1 LPEAT
6 DVSSKLA
13 AAATYLGLMTL
24 VVYGAM
30 NRGDPDFGVWM
41 LAPLVFVQ
49 FAAGFFVGRWWAILL
64 PLLVVVISVPAGY
77 PPDPHG
83 EGFPLW
89 FGLAFLSVFAIP
101 LVGLAVWGRKLYDRE
116 LVASR

>member
-1 LPEAT
+1 M
-6 DVSSKLA
+6 SSKLA

-49 FAAGFFVGRWWAILL
+49 FAAGFFVGRWWAIAA
-64 PLLVVVISVPAGY
+64 VVVVVAVVWTTLIPENRLICSVLRAQYRP
-77 PPDPHG
+77 
-83 EGFPLW
+83 
-89 FGLAFLSVFAIP
+89 
-101 LVGLAVWGRKLYDRE
+101 
-116 LVASR
+116 

>member
-6 DVSSKLA
+6 EVSSRLA
-13 AAATYLGLMTL
+13 AAAIYLGLMTL

-30 NRGDPDFGVWM
+30 NRGSPDLGDWM